1 MINEE
6 LVGMIVLG
14 LWGLSRALNER
25 NLHDKSY
32 EYDPSHTREEEDLDF
47 NPILMTMKSRNWKLI
62 VSSLWELLEERFEA
76 RLNRL
81 RPF

>member
-6 LVGMIVLG
+6 FVGMIVLG
-14 LWGLSRALNER
+14 VWGVVPVALNEW

-32 EYDPSHTREEEDLDF
+32 ERDPSHTREEEEDLDF

-62 VSSLWELLEERFEA
+62 VSSLWE
-76 RLNRL
+76 
-81 RPF
+81 

>member
-25 NLHDKSY
+25 NHDKSY

>member
-6 LVGMIVLG
+6 FVGMIVLG
-14 LWGLSRALNER
+14 VWGLSWALNER

-32 EYDPSHTREEEDLDF
+32 ECDPSRTREEEEDLDF

-62 VSSLWELLEERFEA
+62 VSNLWE
-76 RLNRL
+76 
-81 RPF
+81 

>member
-6 LVGMIVLG
+6 FVGMIVLG
-14 LWGLSRALNER
+14 VWGLSWALNER

-32 EYDPSHTREEEDLDF
+32 ECDPSRTREEEEDLDF

-62 VSSLWELLEERFEA
+62 VSSLWELLEERFET
-76 RLNRL
+76 R
-81 RPF
+81 